1 MSAARWCRR
10 GRDVCACLGVP
21 GRNAGEAGALLSHLF
36 PRGCQFPF
44 TFIDRYPIPL
54 LKRHRNA
61 RPSYQ
66 HLLDS
71 GHASVSCL
79 WNLILRLKCLYKLSQ
94 LWTNSCQTI
103 SAVPHL
109 CLACVGRACFE
120 LKKKRGGVVVSFCV
134 TTLKWEISFSPSL
147 FFNVAWLWSCHNLK
161 SGNFS

>member
-1 MSAARWCRR
+1 MVQKRTGPLCVSGGPGGA
-10 GRDVCACLGVP
+10 GV
-21 GRNAGEAGALLSHLF
+21 LLSHLF
-36 PRGCQFPF
+36 PRGCKFPF

-61 RPSYQ
+61 RPSHQ

-79 WNLILRLKCLYKLSQ
+79 WNLILSLKCLYKLSQ

-120 LKKKRGGVVVSFCV
+120 LKKKKKGGGVWLFHFVWQLLNGRFPFPLHFFLMLRGYGLAV
-134 TTLKWEISFSPSL
+134 TWSL
-147 FFNVAWLWSCHNLK
+147 ATSAK
-161 SGNFS
+161 AA